1 MDSENLF
8 EVRETLL
15 FRESLLRMVVA
26 AGHPDPSLG
35 LRSPLSQQTEPA
47 ADTRSTPAVEQ
58 FQSWAREL
66 SQQK

>member
-1 MDSENLF
+1 MDSDNLY

-35 LRSPLSQQTEPA
+35 LRSPLAQKPEASGEPQ
-47 ADTRSTPAVEQ
+47 STPAVEQ
-58 FQSWAREL
+58 FQNWAREL
-66 SQQK
+66 SRQK